1 MILEI
6 QAQPANPHPANRLSS
21 AALYPGRLLNQTE
34 RTNRFITETLRSI
47 VNESGA
53 SVRDWAKYVKFIEF
67 AIRRAPIP
75 GTNLTPF
82 MAMRGR
88 EPVLPIDL
96 PLVSQAP
103 SSNDTLDDHVKR
115 LKQTLTT
122 ATKLVKSAMERT
134 KEKNKDLHALSSQK
148 YT

>member
-1 MILEI
+1 MHHL
-6 QAQPANPHPANRLSS
+6 QVDFQFSPAYHPQS
-21 AALYPGRLLNQTE
+21 NQTE
-34 RTNRFITETLRSI
+34 RSNRFITETLRSI

-67 AIRRAPIP
+67 AMRRAPIP

-88 EPVLPIDL
+88 DPVLPIDL

-103 SSNDTLDDHVKR
+103 VSNDTMDEHVKR
-115 LKQTLTT
+115 LKANLAVT
-122 ATKLVKSAMERT
+122 AKLVKSAMERT
-134 KEKNKDLHALSSQK
+134 KERNKDLHDLSQK
-148 YT
+148 QVVFDVGEMHS

>member
-1 MILEI
+1 M
-6 QAQPANPHPANRLSS
+6 
-21 AALYPGRLLNQTE
+21 
-34 RTNRFITETLRSI
+34 
-47 VNESGA
+47 
-53 SVRDWAKYVKFIEF
+53 RDWAKYVKFIEF